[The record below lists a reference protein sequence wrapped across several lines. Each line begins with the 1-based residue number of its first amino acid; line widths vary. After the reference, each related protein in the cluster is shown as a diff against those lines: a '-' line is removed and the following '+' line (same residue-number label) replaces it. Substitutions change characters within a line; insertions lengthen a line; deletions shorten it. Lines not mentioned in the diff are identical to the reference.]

1 MKVHNSGKF
10 HKYSICGC
18 KVKNFHRFLGPYS
31 FISGPILLKFKLEV
45 VFLQTKTV
53 FKELCTFGPA
63 LRPCY
68 TLKMSKILLFSR
80 NNLSIGLSKYVKITA
95 LSSLPFPGKIQL
107 LFALFGLLLEGN
119 WARSHIQGS
128 ESKFDIACFTNSIPS
143 QLNVKTFVPAIYSF
157 ADISDKG
164 HIRKI
169 LTQSL
174 EFGCCSRYHALVHK
188 NS

>member
-1 MKVHNSGKF
+1 MA
-10 HKYSICGC
+10 
-18 KVKNFHRFLGPYS
+18 
-31 FISGPILLKFKLEV
+31 LLWDPVIPWRWAKSYF
-45 VFLQTKTV
+45 FPGT
-53 FKELCTFGPA
+53 
-63 LRPCY
+63 
-68 TLKMSKILLFSR
+68 
-80 NNLSIGLSKYVKITA
+80 NLSIGLSKCVKITA